1 MRAFHRRMWN
11 RSLSCEPN
19 HEHAVSF
26 TGFSR
31 HREGVSDMVTDAG
44 VLYLR
49 VRIYSEFRWYR
60 GQVIVRPKLKQLGA
74 FFNVIREW

>member
-1 MRAFHRRMWN
+1 MRAFHRRMLN

-19 HEHAVSF
+19 NENQVSF

-31 HREGVSDMVTDAG
+31 HREGVSGMVLSTN

-74 FFNVIREW
+74 FFNVIRKL